1 MISSLSVK
9 YRKISK
15 YVVFF
20 SMLLIAVSL
29 FFSRFLIS
37 FGFILLVL
45 NWAFEGRFKEK
56 FSFIK
61 ENKTGFY
68 IVLSLL
74 LHIIGLIYTENMRAG
89 INDVRFK
96 SFLFIIVAYG
106 SGTRLSKKYRDV
118 VFYIYILSALL
129 ASFISSL
136 NFYVLNESAGIED
149 LAGMPLVGGNL
160 FQAIMIVFAISLL
173 CYFLFFSEEKKYRVL
188 YSAVIVWFVFYLFL
202 LNSLTG
208 YVSLL
213 FLFVYSFIYS
223 FFRMENSG
231 AKLKVLIGFLS
242 VVVIVG
248 VYVGVVIKDFYR
260 VDDVN
265 FSKLPKTTVN
275 GNKYLHDTISRQREN
290 GYLININICE
300 KELRKEWNARSNFN
314 YDGLDEKK
322 QNVSQTLMRYLSSKK
337 LTKDS
342 VGVWALQDTDIKLIE
357 IGYANYLYTDKFS
370 LKARLYIILWQ
381 LDKYFNQ
388 GFADRQTISQR
399 LVYMEVAEKII
410 ADNFWLGV
418 GPGDVLDK
426 SKEYTVQLNAG
437 IGEKYTSRVH
447 NQFLVEFVGLGVFGF
462 VAFSFMLFYPYL
474 KNKMWNDYLFTSFY
488 LIVLLSFFIDNLFE
502 AQLGIT
508 FFAFFYSLL
517 FFGKGKRIIEINKYI
532 ENV

>member
-1 MISSLSVK
+1 
-9 YRKISK
+9 
-15 YVVFF
+15 
-20 SMLLIAVSL
+20 
-29 FFSRFLIS
+29 
-37 FGFILLVL
+37 
-45 NWAFEGRFKEK
+45 
-56 FSFIK
+56 
-61 ENKTGFY
+61 
-68 IVLSLL
+68 
-74 LHIIGLIYTENMRAG
+74 
-89 INDVRFK
+89 
-96 SFLFIIVAYG
+96 
-106 SGTRLSKKYRDV
+106 
-118 VFYIYILSALL
+118 
-129 ASFISSL
+129 
-136 NFYVLNESAGIED
+136 
-149 LAGMPLVGGNL
+149 
-160 FQAIMIVFAISLL
+160 
-173 CYFLFFSEEKKYRVL
+173 
-188 YSAVIVWFVFYLFL
+188 
-202 LNSLTG
+202 
-208 YVSLL
+208 
-213 FLFVYSFIYS
+213 
-223 FFRMENSG
+223 
-231 AKLKVLIGFLS
+231 
-242 VVVIVG
+242 
-248 VYVGVVIKDFYR
+248 
-260 VDDVN
+260 
-265 FSKLPKTTVN
+265 VN

-437 IGEKYTSRVH
+437 IGEKYSSRVH